1 MPVTTNSMYR
11 PLEPSDMIV
20 SCSILGLICQTLTNL
35 IYFGTI
41 RISRLEME
49 EKEYMTEAEACSY
62 LGISRGT
69 LNNFVKRKLLNKYE
83 QKVRRR
89 VLYKKSEMDAL
100 RNIEPKQQP

>member
-1 MPVTTNSMYR
+1 
-11 PLEPSDMIV
+11 
-20 SCSILGLICQTLTNL
+20 
-35 IYFGTI
+35 
-41 RISRLEME
+41 ME
-49 EKEYMTEAEACSY
+49 EKEYMTEAEASTY

-83 QKVRRR
+83 QKAPRR